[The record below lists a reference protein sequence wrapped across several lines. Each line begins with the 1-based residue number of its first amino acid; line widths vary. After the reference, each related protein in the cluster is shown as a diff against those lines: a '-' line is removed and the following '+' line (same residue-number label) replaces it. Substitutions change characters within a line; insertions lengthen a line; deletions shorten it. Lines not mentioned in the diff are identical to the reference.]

1 MIRTGDASVYA
12 FLGELEAEAKVD
24 AQAFGGN
31 GNSYKGAAI
40 DKLTRN
46 WLPQHRSGDS
56 MLLEDW
62 NLLTA
67 RVSDLIRNEPS
78 LKKAKADLVKHIV
91 GIGIQSFAD
100 VVDDAGE
107 YFDEFN
113 DEADEAFE
121 RWSEEEADVEGRRAW
136 QDFQTDGYAQTIEH
150 GEAIFLKCFDDT
162 PGRSVP
168 YCLQLLEAAQLDESK
183 NEDWGTNR
191 NRIVRGVELDRRN
204 RPVAYWIFDAHPWDR
219 YSGWS
224 SESTRIPAERVLHH
238 YIPMPTSATRGMS
251 WFHALVRVTRDVDWM
266 LGNELTA
273 GALQALL
280 VAIHKAD
287 IVNTGTGIGTGI
299 LDGQPSVDEFGNSL
313 FKLGRGT
320 VARIGKE
327 ESIELVESKRPGPQ
341 MKPTMQLMRQ
351 EQAMGA
357 NLAYTTLTGDFA
369 ATSFTSAHGAM
380 NEENAYFRPLQRRCA
395 RSLIK
400 PVRREHLV
408 HAVAYGQLRT
418 LTAAQYREQPT
429 RWRRVLA
436 QPPGR
441 DMLNPLDQSE
451 AANSRMRGGQTT
463 LADECG
469 ATGRNWRQ
477 TLRMK
482 ARIEREARRLGTSVD
497 WSKGGG
503 EPSTADNRDAQAIGE
518 TTEASDVEA

>member
-1 MIRTGDASVYA
+1 MIRTSDASVYE
-12 FLGELEAEAKVD
+12 FLGQLESVAKV
-24 AQAFGGN
+24 QAYDGN
-31 GNSYKGAAI
+31 NSFRGAAI
-40 DKLTRN
+40 DKLTRT
-46 WLPQHRSGDS
+46 WLPQHRSGDA
-56 MLLEDW
+56 MLLQDW

-78 LKKAKADLVKHIV
+78 LKKAKADLVKHIIGV
-91 GIGIQSFAD
+91 GIQSFAD

-107 YFDEFN
+107 YFDDFN
-113 DEADEAFE
+113 DEADDCFE

-136 QDFQTDGYAQTIEH
+136 QDFQADGYAQTIEH
-150 GEAIFLKCFDDT
+150 GEAIFLKCLDDS
-162 PGRSVP
+162 PGRSIP
-168 YCLQLLEAAQLDESK
+168 YCLQMLEAAQLDEGK
-183 NEDWGTNR
+183 NEELGQGR

-204 RPVAYWIFDAHPWDR
+204 RAVAYWIFDAHPWDR

-224 SESTRIPAERVLHH
+224 SESTRIPADRVIHH
-238 YIPMPTSATRGMS
+238 FLPMPTSATRGIS

-280 VAIHKAD
+280 VAIHTAD
-287 IVNTGTGIGTGI
+287 VAGTTTGIGTG
-299 LDGQPSVDEFGNSL
+299 LVDGQATVDEFGNSL
-313 FKLGRGT
+313 MKLGRGS
-320 VARIGKE
+320 VARINKGE
-327 ESIELVESKRPGPQ
+327 TFELVESKRPGPQ

-380 NEENAYFRPLQRRCA
+380 NEENAYFRPLQRRCS
-395 RSLIK
+395 RSLVK

-408 HAVAYGQLRT
+408 YAVAHGRIRSLSAT
-418 LTAAQYREQPT
+418 QYRQDPSK
-429 RWRRVLA
+429 WSRVLA

-441 DMLNPLDQSE
+441 DMLNPLDQTE

-503 EPSTADNRDAQAIGE
+503 EPSTADNRDARELDA
-518 TTEASDVEA
+518 TSATEAVDDGQA